1 MLRSKNCVAYAGTAT
16 LPLTHCQRTRHVD
29 TLLMI
34 LDSLVVIPTHHLDT
48 LLTHSLVVIPTYHL
62 DTLLT
67 HSLVPY
73 SPRDLEEDKRQEMLD
88 RGYFRPAKKDEEE
101 EEGVLRRTNV
111 HLVSCHSGM
120 GIDKLMGSLM
130 GMAMDHGNKVTSLR
144 LL

>member
-1 MLRSKNCVAYAGTAT
+1 MAYAGTAT

-34 LDSLVVIPTHHLDT
+34 LDSLVVIPTH
-48 LLTHSLVVIPTYHL
+48 HL